1 MAEQRRSLSFSRWW
15 LIAGGALAMGMAG
28 TFQFVWSSIRGPLGT
43 QIGTTE
49 ATLGTLF
56 TLVIAVQTVVQFP
69 AGWVRDRYG
78 PRIPTLAGALLMTGG
93 YVGLSIAS
101 SPVTAGLAVVAGGGG
116 AGAIYTVAVNT
127 PVKWFDEYR
136 GLATGIIT
144 MSYAVLSFGLIPLTR
159 GSILGTFQRTL
170 LFFAVLAALTCLLA
184 AIILRDPQIDTT
196 PSGTAEKTDP
206 VTETKEYAWTDVIQ
220 TWQFWILYGA
230 FVIVNGVG
238 LMLIGKL
245 IAFSDAMEL
254 SAGVATAAASIIAI
268 ADGSGVLIV
277 GGLSD
282 RLGSIRTVGS
292 SLLLSAI
299 GIAGAVVS
307 GSSGIAPVFIICV
320 AVAGF
325 FRSPVFAIFP
335 TLIGE
340 YYGRK
345 YSSENY
351 ATLYTAKLWGSL
363 FAGSVASILITRVG
377 WSISF
382 LIGAIL
388 MGLAGLSVFT
398 IRPVSKNNL
407 EFS

>member
-1 MAEQRRSLSFSRWW
+1 
-15 LIAGGALAMGMAG
+15 MGMAG

-398 IRPVSKNNL
+398 IRPVSNL
-407 EFS
+407 KRS

>member
-170 LFFAVLAALTCLLA
+170 LFFAVLAVLTCLLA

-398 IRPVSKNNL
+398 IRPVSNL
-407 EFS
+407 KQS

>member
-398 IRPVSKNNL
+398 IRPVSNL
-407 EFS
+407 KQS

>member
-159 GSILGTFQRTL
+159 GSILGTFKRTL

-398 IRPVSKNNL
+398 IRPVSNL
-407 EFS
+407 KRS

>member
-1 MAEQRRSLSFSRWW
+1 MMSEQRRSLPFSRWW
-15 LIAGGALAMGMAG
+15 LIAAAALAMGMAG
-28 TFQFVWSSIRGPLGT
+28 TFQFVWSSIRGPLGV

-56 TLVIAVQTVVQFP
+56 TLVIAVQTIVQFP

-78 PRIPTLAGALLMTGG
+78 PRIPALVGTILITSG
-93 YVGLSIAS
+93 YIGLSVAS
-101 SPVTAGLAVVAGGGG
+101 SPITAGIAVIAGGSG

-136 GLATGIIT
+136 GLATGVIT
-144 MSYAVLSFGLIPLTR
+144 MSYAVLSFGLIPVTR

-170 LFFAVLAALTCLLA
+170 LFFGVLAALTCLLA
-184 AIILRDPQIDTT
+184 VIVLRDPQSDHNTT
-196 PSGTAEKTDP
+196 KLIEETTT
-206 VTETKEYAWTDVIQ
+206 VTKEYNWTDVVQ
-220 TWQFWILYGA
+220 TWQFWVLYGA

-245 IAFSDAMEL
+245 IAFSDAMGL
-254 SAGVATAAASIIAI
+254 STGIATAAASIIAI

-282 RLGSIRTVGS
+282 RFGPIRTAGS
-292 SLLLSAI
+292 SLLLSAV
-299 GIAGAVVS
+299 GIAGAVISGAEGTVS
-307 GSSGIAPVFIICV
+307 VFIICV

-340 YYGRK
+340 YYGRR
-345 YSSENY
+345 YSSGNY

-363 FAGSVASILITRVG
+363 FAGSIASILITRVG
-377 WSISF
+377 WSTAF
-382 LIGAIL
+382 LLGAIL
-388 MGLAGLSVFT
+388 MGLAGLSIFI
-398 IRPVSKNNL
+398 IRPVSNPN
-407 EFS
+407 

>member
-78 PRIPTLAGALLMTGG
+78 PRIPTLAGAFLMTGG

-254 SAGVATAAASIIAI
+254 SAGIATAAASIIAI

-299 GIAGAVVS
+299 GIAGAVIS

-388 MGLAGLSVFT
+388 MGLAGLSVFM
-398 IRPVSKNNL
+398 IQPVGDLKQS
-407 EFS
+407 

>member
-159 GSILGTFQRTL
+159 GSILGTFKRTL

-398 IRPVSKNNL
+398 IRPVSNL
-407 EFS
+407 KQS

>member
-1 MAEQRRSLSFSRWW
+1 
-15 LIAGGALAMGMAG
+15 MGMAG

-159 GSILGTFQRTL
+159 GSILGTFKRTL

-398 IRPVSKNNL
+398 IRPVSNL
-407 EFS
+407 KRS

>member
-159 GSILGTFQRTL
+159 GSILGTFKRTL

-196 PSGTAEKTDP
+196 PGGTAEKTDP

-398 IRPVSKNNL
+398 IRPVSNL
-407 EFS
+407 KRS

>member
-1 MAEQRRSLSFSRWW
+1 
-15 LIAGGALAMGMAG
+15 MGMAG

-159 GSILGTFQRTL
+159 GSILGTFKRTL

-398 IRPVSKNNL
+398 IRPVSNL
-407 EFS
+407 KQS

>member
-1 MAEQRRSLSFSRWW
+1 
-15 LIAGGALAMGMAG
+15 MGMAG

-196 PSGTAEKTDP
+196 PGGTAEKTDP

-398 IRPVSKNNL
+398 IRPVSNL
-407 EFS
+407 KRS

>member
-1 MAEQRRSLSFSRWW
+1 
-15 LIAGGALAMGMAG
+15 MGMAG

-398 IRPVSKNNL
+398 IRPVSNL
-407 EFS
+407 KQS

>member
-196 PSGTAEKTDP
+196 PGGTAEKTDP

-398 IRPVSKNNL
+398 IRPVSNL
-407 EFS
+407 KQS

>member
-398 IRPVSKNNL
+398 IRPVS
-407 EFS
+407 

>member
-398 IRPVSKNNL
+398 IRPVSNL
-407 EFS
+407 KRS

>member
-196 PSGTAEKTDP
+196 PGGTAEKTDP

-398 IRPVSKNNL
+398 IRPVSNL
-407 EFS
+407 KRS

>member
-1 MAEQRRSLSFSRWW
+1 M
-15 LIAGGALAMGMAG
+15 
-28 TFQFVWSSIRGPLGT
+28 
-43 QIGTTE
+43 
-49 ATLGTLF
+49 
-56 TLVIAVQTVVQFP
+56 
-69 AGWVRDRYG
+69 
-78 PRIPTLAGALLMTGG
+78 
-93 YVGLSIAS
+93 
-101 SPVTAGLAVVAGGGG
+101 
-116 AGAIYTVAVNT
+116 
-127 PVKWFDEYR
+127 
-136 GLATGIIT
+136 
-144 MSYAVLSFGLIPLTR
+144 
-159 GSILGTFQRTL
+159 
-170 LFFAVLAALTCLLA
+170 
-184 AIILRDPQIDTT
+184 
-196 PSGTAEKTDP
+196 
-206 VTETKEYAWTDVIQ
+206 
-220 TWQFWILYGA
+220 
-230 FVIVNGVG
+230 
-238 LMLIGKL
+238 
-245 IAFSDAMEL
+245 
-254 SAGVATAAASIIAI
+254 
-268 ADGSGVLIV
+268 

-398 IRPVSKNNL
+398 IRPVSNL
-407 EFS
+407 KQS

>member
-159 GSILGTFQRTL
+159 GSILGTFKRTL

-206 VTETKEYAWTDVIQ
+206 VTETKEYAWIDVIQ

-398 IRPVSKNNL
+398 IRPVSNL
-407 EFS
+407 KRS